1 MKINY
6 IKKAVLFLLFS
17 MSIYAQKPVTQL
29 PIINV
34 RGVSKYSNLKDLEA
48 MNKGELKTLY
58 LERVKILINIMPYMA
73 ITSKPGVTLKD
84 LGVPESIENVTA
96 LKNET
101 DNRALY
107 LKANSD
113 FLDTI
118 MSYSDKSVIITA
130 ILFLEETMKKI
141 HSGDEL

>member
-6 IKKAVLFLLFS
+6 IQKAALFLLFS
-17 MSIYAQKPVTQL
+17 VSIYAQKPVGQL

-34 RGVSKYSNLKDLEA
+34 RGVSKYSNLKDLEG
-48 MNKGELKTLY
+48 MNKGELKSLY

-84 LGVPESIENVTA
+84 LGVPESVENVNA
-96 LKNET
+96 LKKET

-107 LKANSD
+107 LTSNAE

>member
-6 IKKAVLFLLFS
+6 IQKAALFLLFS
-17 MSIYAQKPVTQL
+17 VSIYAQKPVGQL

-34 RGVSKYSNLKDLEA
+34 RGVSKYSNLKDLEG
-48 MNKGELKTLY
+48 MNKGELKSLY

-84 LGVPESIENVTA
+84 LGVPESVENVNA
-96 LKNET
+96 LKKET

-107 LKANSD
+107 LTSNAE

-130 ILFLEETMKKI
+130 ILFL
-141 HSGDEL
+141 

>member
-6 IKKAVLFLLFS
+6 IKKAALFLLFS
-17 MSIYAQKPVTQL
+17 VSMYAQKPVGQL

-48 MNKGELKTLY
+48 MNKGELKSLY

-84 LGVPESIENVTA
+84 LGVPESVENVNA
-96 LKNET
+96 LKKET

-107 LKANSD
+107 LTSNAE

-118 MSYSDKSVIITA
+118 MSYSDKSVIVTA

>member
-6 IKKAVLFLLFS
+6 IKKAALFLLFS
-17 MSIYAQKPVTQL
+17 VSIYAQKPVGQL

-48 MNKGELKTLY
+48 MNKGELKALY

-84 LGVPESIENVTA
+84 LGVPESVENVSA
-96 LKNET
+96 LKKET

-107 LKANSD
+107 LTSNAE